1 MENKMQIFTHATF
14 GDIRTIMIN
23 DTSWFVGKDVARMLG
38 YLDTDQAIRNHVHSD
53 DKLTRKNDGSGQ
65 NREIIFI
72 NESGL
77 YSLILS
83 SKLPSAV
90 EFKRWV
96 TSEILPSLRKHG
108 MYAKDEL
115 LDNPDLLISVATA
128 LKEERE
134 KTKQLTDLTA
144 AQAKEIAAARP
155 KVVFADA
162 VANAESTILVGE
174 LAKLL
179 RQNGI
184 KTGTNRLFA
193 WLRANGYLM
202 SRGNS
207 YNCPTQSAM
216 EKELFIIKESTYQK
230 HDGKTEISRTPLV
243 TGKGQQYFINLFLDR
258 QNKPS

>member
-1 MENKMQIFTHATF
+1 MENKMQVFSHETF

-23 DTSWFVGKDVARMLG
+23 DTSWFVGKDVACILG
-38 YLDTDQAIRNHVHSD
+38 YADPNKALSMHVD
-53 DKLTRKNDGSGQ
+53 PEDKLNDKTALSLGQ
-65 NREIIFI
+65 RGGWLI

-77 YSLILS
+77 YNLVLS
-83 SKLPSAV
+83 SELPKAR

-243 TGKGQQYFINLFLDR
+243 TGKGQQYFINLFLDQ